1 MVTHRPPLQVI
12 AVREKASG
20 LAASCLA
27 MARQAPL
34 KRRLVKHLTV
44 NAD

>member
-1 MVTHRPPLQVI
+1 MGIHRPPLQVI

-27 MARQAPL
+27 MAQQALHTPQRPCL
-34 KRRLVKHLTV
+34 KPSQEG
-44 NAD
+44 